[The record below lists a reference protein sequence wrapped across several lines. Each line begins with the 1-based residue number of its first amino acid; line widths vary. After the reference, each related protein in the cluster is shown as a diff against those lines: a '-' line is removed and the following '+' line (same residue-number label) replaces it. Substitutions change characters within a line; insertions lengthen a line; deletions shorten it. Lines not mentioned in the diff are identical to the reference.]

1 MSRTLS
7 GQQLDVLGAGEH
19 TQWMNTSSES
29 TARSGRGRH
38 PIRVVTRRTG
48 LSAAALRAW
57 ERRYEAVKPERTPGG
72 QRLYSDEDIHRL
84 TLLRQA
90 VDGGRNIGHV
100 AALETPELER
110 LVREDTAATG
120 GGALSPRDEPAFE
133 LPESVPGAGGRG
145 AARVMEEAVA
155 AAGSMDPREL
165 EAVLTRGAMALTP
178 SVLVDDVLVPLL
190 RRIGLLWAR
199 GELGP
204 ASEHIASVVV
214 RRFLDW
220 LVTTQEGGSV
230 APMMVVG
237 TPSGQVHEFGAL
249 LAGVT
254 AATEGWRVMVLGPDL
269 PGEGIAEAGVRKG
282 AAVVALSALVPGEG
296 DRLVREV
303 RALRNGLPEEAVV
316 MIGGPGAEEV
326 RVPLE
331 AAGVMVFEDLAGF
344 RSAVRLVEG
353 RRWPGWRR
361 GAASAGGLRR

>member
-1 MSRTLS
+1 
-7 GQQLDVLGAGEH
+7 
-19 TQWMNTSSES
+19 MNSSPEPPS
-29 TARSGRGRH
+29 RSGRGRH

-57 ERRYEAVKPERTPGG
+57 ERRYDAVTPERTPGG

-100 AALETPELER
+100 ATLVTEELER
-110 LVREDTAATG
+110 LVREDAAATG
-120 GGALSPRDEPAFE
+120 GGAVVPMELAPFEMEAPA
-133 LPESVPGAGGRG
+133 SSAGSRGAGRFLD
-145 AARVMEEAVA
+145 EAVA
-155 AAGSMDPREL
+155 AAGRMDPREL

-178 SVLVDDVLVPLL
+178 TILVDDVLVPLL

-199 GELGP
+199 GEFGP
-204 ASEHIASVVV
+204 ATEHIASVVV

-220 LVTTQEGGSV
+220 LVTTQEGGAA

-254 AATEGWRVMVLGPDL
+254 AATEGWRVMVLGADL
-269 PGEGIAEAGVRKG
+269 PGEDIAEAGVRKG
-282 AAVVALSALVPGEG
+282 ASVVALSALVPGDQ

-303 RALRNGLPEEAVV
+303 RALRNGLPEEVVV
-316 MIGGPGAEEV
+316 MIGGAGAEEARSV
-326 RVPLE
+326 LRE
-331 AAGVMVFEDLAGF
+331 AGVLVFEDLTAF
-344 RSAVRLVEG
+344 RSAVRLGDGG
-353 RRWPGWRR
+353 RWVVSRR
-361 GAASAGGLRR
+361 GTPAGGLGHGGGFGA

>member
-1 MSRTLS
+1 MNPS
-7 GQQLDVLGAGEH
+7 G
-19 TQWMNTSSES
+19 ES
-29 TARSGRGRH
+29 PSRSGRGRH

-57 ERRYEAVKPERTPGG
+57 ERRYDAVTPERTGGG

-100 AALETPELER
+100 ATLATDELER
-110 LVREDTAATG
+110 LVREDAAATG
-120 GGALSPRDEPAFE
+120 GGAVSSLEVQTFE
-133 LPESVPGAGGRG
+133 LEPQVLAAGPRGAGRFL
-145 AARVMEEAVA
+145 EEAVS
-155 AAGSMDPREL
+155 AAGRMDAREL

-178 SVLVDDVLVPLL
+178 PVLVDDVLVPLL

-199 GELGP
+199 GEFGP
-204 ASEHIASVVV
+204 ATEHIASVVV

-220 LVTTQEGGSV
+220 LVTTQEGGAV

-269 PGEGIAEAGVRKG
+269 PGEDIAEAGVMKG
-282 AAVVALSALVPGEG
+282 ASIVALSALVPGDQ

-303 RALRNGLPEEAVV
+303 RALRNGLPEEVAV
-316 MIGGPGAEEV
+316 MIGGPGAEEA
-326 RVPLE
+326 RSALRGS
-331 AAGVMVFEDLAGF
+331 GVLVFDDLATF
-344 RSAVRLVEG
+344 RGAVQLGEG
-353 RRWPGWRR
+353 GRWRGARR
-361 GAASAGGLRR
+361 GPGAGGAGLAGSVGP